1 MAALKT
7 THAAHDV
14 RRLVEGQYGFVAD
27 GVPVYPQFQLAR
39 HVRDVPVLD
48 MSIVR
53 AWDFGFRAPAVVWS
67 QFPKC
72 CEGRVHWHVVSEYAG
87 RELEAE
93 GLADVVLEQTRAVW
107 ARLPQEVAKDGP
119 VVERRG
125 PAVVDVGDA
134 AGAALSDKGP
144 GPIIRLRRA
153 PHHLR
158 FTSQHIPN
166 IDPGLALI
174 RLALGEAD
182 CACGEPTV
190 LVDRHCR
197 HVIDAFAG
205 GYHVRD
211 VRPGRAHTEA
221 ALKPHKDGFY
231 DNLMDA
237 LRYAAENTY
246 RRLRRDPNLVADLA
260 PRVERATALTRSAT
274 QAGPGPWG
282 WMETRHG

>member
-1 MAALKT
+1 MFGLVPGPQRRVDEATGDAFTTRLIQVSSYDNPHLPPGYVAALKT

-72 CEGRVHWHVVSEYAG
+72 REGRVHWHVVSEYAG

-119 VVERRG
+119 RDR
-125 PAVVDVGDA
+125 A
-134 AGAALSDKGP
+134 A
-144 GPIIRLRRA
+144 R
-153 PHHLR
+153 
-158 FTSQHIPN
+158 
-166 IDPGLALI
+166 
-174 RLALGEAD
+174 
-182 CACGEPTV
+182 
-190 LVDRHCR
+190 
-197 HVIDAFAG
+197 AG
-205 GYHVRD
+205 GG
-211 VRPGRAHTEA
+211 GRGGCGRGGA
-221 ALKPHKDGFY
+221 
-231 DNLMDA
+231 
-237 LRYAAENTY
+237 
-246 RRLRRDPNLVADLA
+246 
-260 PRVERATALTRSAT
+260 
-274 QAGPGPWG
+274 Q
-282 WMETRHG
+282 